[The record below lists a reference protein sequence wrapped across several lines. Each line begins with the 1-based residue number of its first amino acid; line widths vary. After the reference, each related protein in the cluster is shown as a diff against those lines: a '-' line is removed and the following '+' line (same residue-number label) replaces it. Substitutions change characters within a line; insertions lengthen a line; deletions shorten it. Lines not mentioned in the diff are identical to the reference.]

1 MTDMKLLFDTTVKEF
16 EKKLEAEKQKISQ
29 TYDRILEKQ
38 KNMVLALEMKYTNMI
53 KHRIERVENF
63 TNDLALEQARLAA
76 CAGMI

>member
-1 MTDMKLLFDTTVKEF
+1 
-16 EKKLEAEKQKISQ
+16 
-29 TYDRILEKQ
+29 
-38 KNMVLALEMKYTNMI
+38 MVLALEMKYTNMI